1 MGSSVSKV
9 PAQVSG
15 TLNTTSESESL
26 NEKAFVRPQS
36 STSLTAGSP
45 PLATD
50 GSISLSNVDTW
61 ESAAAA
67 DPKIQLA
74 RTILAHN
81 NIKSSLTSRPA
92 GVAIPHVFN
101 HEVEFKTGPVT
112 NQKSSGRC
120 WLFATTNVIRHEVMK
135 KLKLKEFQL
144 SQSYLF
150 FWDKLN
156 KSNYY
161 LELAIENA
169 DLPVD
174 DRLVNFLAKD
184 LISDGGQW
192 DMAVNLLETYGLVPQ
207 PIYPESFHSSA
218 SSPINTLLKMKLR
231 EHALTLRTLSS
242 SLKADHNISQ
252 ELAISTL
259 RAKKEELMQEVY
271 TIMSA
276 TLGVPPKPNAAFTW
290 EYYTE
295 DGKYAKWEGTP
306 LEFYKAFTAKF
317 SPTESFSLINDPRN
331 DYGKLF
337 TVDKLGNI
345 WGGRPVLYVNTAI
358 DDLKQAIVRSI
369 KAGQPV
375 FFGCDVGQFSDS
387 SKDIGIMD
395 TDYFEYEQAFNITL
409 GLTKAERLQ
418 TNESAM
424 THAMVI
430 SGVHVDEKT
439 GRPVRF
445 KVENSW
451 GEDSGVKGFNVMS
464 DKWFNQFVFQVVVHK
479 SFATKEHV
487 KIFESGEKVVLPAWD
502 PMGALA

>member
-1 MGSSVSKV
+1 MGSSASKV
-9 PAQVSG
+9 PAQP
-15 TLNTTSESESL
+15 LNAASSESL
-26 NEKAFVRPQS
+26 DEKGFVRSQS
-36 STSLTAGSP
+36 ATSTTAVSQ

-50 GSISLSNVDTW
+50 GSISLSNVNAW

-81 NIKSSLTSRPA
+81 NIKSTLTSRPA
-92 GVAIPHVFN
+92 GVAIPHIFN
-101 HEVEFKTGPVT
+101 HEVEFKVAPVT

-161 LELAIENA
+161 LELSIENA

-174 DRLVNFLAKD
+174 DRLVNFLAND

-207 PIYPESFHSSA
+207 PVYPESFHSSA
-218 SSPINTLLKMKLR
+218 SSPINSLLKLKLR
-231 EHALTLRTLSS
+231 EHALTLRALSS
-242 SLKADHNISQ
+242 SLKADDSVSP
-252 ELAISTL
+252 ESVVSTL
-259 RAKKEELMQEVY
+259 RAKKEELMQEIY

-276 TLGVPPKPNAAFTW
+276 TLGVPPKPDASFTW

-306 LEFYKAFTAKF
+306 LQFYKAFTTKF
-317 SPTESFSLINDPRN
+317 SPAESFSLINDPRN
-331 DYGKLF
+331 EYGKLY

-345 WGGRPVLYVNTAI
+345 WGGRPVLYVNTEI

-387 SKDIGIMD
+387 GKGVGIMD

-409 GLTKAERLQ
+409 GLTKAQRLQ

-451 GEDSGVKGFNVMS
+451 GEDSGVQGYNVMS
-464 DKWFNQFVFQVVVHK
+464 DKWFDQFVFQVVVHK
-479 SFATKEHV
+479 SLATKEQV
-487 KIFESGEKVVLPAWD
+487 KIFESGERVVLPAWD